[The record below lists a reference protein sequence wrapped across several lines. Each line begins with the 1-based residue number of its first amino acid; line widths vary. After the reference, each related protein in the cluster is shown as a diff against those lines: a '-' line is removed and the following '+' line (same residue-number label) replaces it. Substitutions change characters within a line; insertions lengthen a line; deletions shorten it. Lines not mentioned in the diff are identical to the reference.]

1 MVEEE
6 EDGADEEDNDDEVE
20 DGEDGEDWI
29 ATLEERNTASANE
42 R

>member
-6 EDGADEEDNDDEVE
+6 EDDEDEEDNDDEVE

-29 ATLEERNTASANE
+29 ATLEERNTASASE